1 MCGLGALQDL
11 TPWSPGSQSA
21 VLICASSRDPLPS
34 FRGSLSFSPGHRAV
48 LGSRCAGGSRSL
60 GINLLWKFADVL
72 EGTWD
77 SGQWAW
83 GPWNNSTLHLQDGYF
98 CYIHILSLSLEI
110 LFYYYL
116 HSGTLCDMWDLISPA
131 KDQTWPPAAEAPS
144 LTCWTAK
151 EAPPY
156 DFLSQHFL
164 SPASVSPLLSDLL
177 LTSSFPSPDRMVS
190 HISVSQ

>member
-1 MCGLGALQDL
+1 
-11 TPWSPGSQSA
+11 
-21 VLICASSRDPLPS
+21 
-34 FRGSLSFSPGHRAV
+34 
-48 LGSRCAGGSRSL
+48 
-60 GINLLWKFADVL
+60 
-72 EGTWD
+72 
-77 SGQWAW
+77 
-83 GPWNNSTLHLQDGYF
+83 
-98 CYIHILSLSLEI
+98 
-110 LFYYYL
+110 
-116 HSGTLCDMWDLISPA
+116 MWDLISPA